1 MTGQADD
8 PQPEPTPAHPGPPP
22 AQAEPFGAAP
32 EPAPVQ
38 PALPQAQPEPTPS
51 QTGRWRGRLAW
62 AAILLSWAWYCHH
75 WPHLKTANEAM
86 RLFFV
91 QAVAETGR
99 PELDSVATRQ
109 GKVPVDRSEYGGH
122 VYMDKAPGASLLVLP
137 IYPIWHAIDPQVAG
151 PRLWAFGYLA
161 TVVGMALPLLG
172 ALALLARALRRHR
185 IGPNA
190 VWVTVLGLATASP
203 LLVYATLLFGHALA
217 AACVLGAF
225 ALIAAGG
232 REGIGSRSAWA
243 AGALLGWAGLTDTP
257 VFVLAGLVA
266 LYALA
271 RALPWPGW
279 QLAQRLR
286 ATWPVFAGLAA
297 AVALQLAY
305 NTWVLGHPL
314 RFTYQF
320 KGDRNLAAIMQTGF
334 LGFRVPQPEALAGL
348 LVGSRRGLLYHA
360 PWLAAALAGGWWAVR
375 RRDLPQALRLDC
387 GAALV
392 LGAAYTLFVSGFADW
407 PAGDSP
413 GARHLLPVV
422 ALFGFGLAVAWA
434 PPPGVAAPWP
444 WWLRACTAGGL
455 AAGVV
460 LHAPTVA
467 TFPYHFD
474 RVDRPVLE
482 LAVPLLLRD
491 GFSPSLGHW
500 AGLGNYPS
508 FGLFGVLLAGAWW
521 LALPRRPAPVNW
533 PVVLT
538 ACSAVLA
545 WLLLL
550 TSAVPEKP
558 GRAAQV
564 GRYHAWSML
573 KSGSSG
579 AAPGVHGRVERHR

>member
-1 MTGQADD
+1 M
-8 PQPEPTPAHPGPPP
+8 
-22 AQAEPFGAAP
+22 AE
-32 EPAPVQ
+32 
-38 PALPQAQPEPTPS
+38 LPTPS
-51 QTGRWRGRLAW
+51 PDPNTPQPGRWRTRALW
-62 AAILLSWAWYCHH
+62 LLLLLGSAWYCHH

-86 RLFFV
+86 RLYFV

-99 PELDSVATRQ
+99 PELDVVATRQ

-137 IYPIWHAIDPQVAG
+137 VYAMWQAVDPTVAG
-151 PRLWAFGYLA
+151 PRLWAFGYVA
-161 TVVGMALPLLG
+161 TVVAMALPLLG
-172 ALALLARALRRHR
+172 ALALLSRALRHHAIRANGVW
-185 IGPNA
+185 IA
-190 VWVTVLGLATASP
+190 VLALATASP
-203 LLVYATLLFGHALA
+203 LLVYATLFFGHALA
-217 AACVLGAF
+217 AACVLGGF
-225 ALIAAGG
+225 ALIAAGEPTG
-232 REGIGSRSAWA
+232 LQRRHAWA

-257 VFVLAGLVA
+257 VFVLAGFVAAFALV
-266 LYALA
+266 
-271 RALPWPGW
+271 RALPWPGL
-279 QLAQRLR
+279 QLR
-286 ATWPVFAGLAA
+286 ARMQACWPVFGGLAA
-297 AVALQLAY
+297 AVVVQLAY

-320 KGDRNLAAIMQTGF
+320 KGDRNLAAIMDTGF
-334 LGFRVPQPEALAGL
+334 LGFRVPQPDALAGL

-360 PWLAAALAGGWWAVR
+360 PWLALAAAGAWWAAR

-387 GAALV
+387 GAALGIAV
-392 LGAAYTLFVSGFADW
+392 AYTLFVSGFADW

-422 ALFGFGLAVAWA
+422 PLFAFGLPIAWA
-434 PPPGVAAPWP
+434 PPGGVLSPWP
-444 WWLRACTAGGL
+444 WWLRAC
-455 AAGVV
+455 AAGALAVAV
-460 LHAPTVA
+460 LLHAPTVA

-474 RVDRPVLE
+474 RVERPVLE

-491 GFSPSLGHW
+491 GFSPSLGLW

-508 FGLFGVLLAGAWW
+508 FGVFCAIIGLCWW
-521 LALPRRPAPVNW
+521 LALPRRREPINW

-538 ACSAVLA
+538 ALSTVLA

-550 TSAVPEKP
+550 TSTVPEKP

-579 AAPGVHGRVERHR
+579 DAPGVRGRAEPRK